1 MRIRIT
7 FDGPYPFSCTIPVR
21 VTDLN
26 YGGHVGND
34 RILAYAQEARMAFL
48 KQWGFTELDAGGK
61 GLIMADTAVQ
71 FKGEAFYGDILN
83 VEVGV
88 EEIKP
93 GSFELYYR
101 MSTLRNGSTV
111 LVALVK
117 TGMVCFDYSV
127 RRICPMPDELGRCLQ
142 TCLP

>member
-7 FDGPYPFSCTIPVR
+7 FEGPYPFSCSIPVR

-48 KQWGFTELDAGGK
+48 KQWGYTELDAGGK

-71 FKGEAFYGDILN
+71 YKGEAFYGDLLS

-88 EEIKP
+88 DEIKP

-101 MSTLRNGSTV
+101 MSTVRHGSTV
-111 LVALVK
+111 LIAFVK
-117 TGMVCFDYSV
+117 TGMVCFDYTS
-127 RRICPMPDELGRCLQ
+127 RQICPMPEDLATRLQ
-142 TCLP
+142 TCKP

>member
-7 FDGPYPFSCTIPVR
+7 FEGLYPFAYTIPVR

-48 KQWGFTELDAGGK
+48 QQWGYTELNIAGK
-61 GLIMADTAVQ
+61 GLIMADTAIQ
-71 FKGEAFYGDILN
+71 YKSEAFYGDMLR

-88 EEIKP
+88 DEIGKS
-93 GSFELYYR
+93 SFELYYR
-101 MSTLRNGSTV
+101 ISTMRNESDT
-111 LVALVK
+111 LIALVK
-117 TGMVCFDYSV
+117 TGMVCFDYATRCV
-127 RRICPMPDELGRCLQ
+127 CAMPPTLAENLNRCR
-142 TCLP
+142 P